1 MSMKTK
7 REHDTTLVT
16 FENHSVSGIDR
27 MYGRF
32 RLRIPGHSIKD
43 KAVTLP
49 VPNGLIEDIA
59 SYLKR
64 NHPAVIVV
72 VSGGTFDDADGSDT
86 VNETDLSETGD
97 SAAAGETNSSSSDES
112 AAEGDALNTQAD
124 ADADASGSVD
134 TASDDTVNETDTT
147 ADDTSIGKEETAV
160 VTEGSNLP
168 TASAPAGDIET
179 PATATPDTK
188 AVAIPKAPAKPGKK
202 QNKSKGGARK

>member
-32 RLRIPGHSIKD
+32 RLKIPGHCIGD
-43 KAVTLP
+43 KAVALQ
-49 VPNGLIEDIA
+49 VPNGLIEDVKT
-59 SYLKR
+59 YLKR
-64 NHPAVIVV
+64 NHPAVTVNV
-72 VSGGTFDDADGSDT
+72 FGGTFDDADGSDS
-86 VNETDLSETGD
+86 VDATDLSETGD
-97 SAAAGETNSSSSDES
+97 SAAAGETTSSSSDES
-112 AAEGDALNTQAD
+112 AAEGDALNTQVD
-124 ADADASGSVD
+124 TDDSGPVD

-168 TASAPAGDIET
+168 TASSPAGDIET